1 MDCNVLMDAYINL
14 DKSQG
19 IFVFLHVCIY
29 ILFSADMSTE
39 RVKWFIYLYIYWDEN
54 NVMISDHG

>member
-1 MDCNVLMDAYINL
+1 MDAYINL

-19 IFVFLHVCIY
+19 IFLFLHVCIY